1 MLQFCCQVP
10 TERLRCDT
18 LDAFLELIMVMC
30 AALGVCAA
38 SGDLGLAYTVLHVP
52 VFLQDQLEIWK
63 ADIDSAFRRL
73 PIKPA
78 HRNFAWVAWRVDEIR
93 MAIAQH
99 FSMPFG
105 AIASVHFW
113 DRIGQKL
120 HSLPR

>member
-1 MLQFCCQVP
+1 
-10 TERLRCDT
+10 
-18 LDAFLELIMVMC
+18 MVMC

-113 DRIGQKL
+113 DRIGQHL
-120 HSLPR
+120 HSFAI